1 MVMTLYGLPFIR
13 VQVPNPLPLPAEE
26 APPNA
31 LPATVNVPDSGI
43 IERQITFIP
52 QIDADGVIE
61 RTGNNYPILTDLQIE
76 DKFLNAQTGLA
87 TAVQASDG
95 RIIDAVQEGF
105 PEMPEFSYDLS
116 LSSSLSETSDLIV
129 RDVVLVDGIY
139 EVQDYTPQVSQ
150 IITQDIDFLRDE
162 TTFGPEPDG
171 GASWYPDQ
179 FYDFTSTAVQTG
191 TEITN
196 RSQLVITPAQYKPT
210 SEGAGRL
217 RIYSEV
223 TFKIVYVDPN
233 AAQAEQT
240 LSDDTAPIIDNVRA
254 ISTAAISTSHRV
266 GVKARDDI
274 SAVADLTV
282 EGVYLQDGTIW
293 QPLSFSFSSA
303 NDAWIAEVPTELGAT
318 NYIITVSDEAG
329 NAASYTGKGRL
340 SVPTVATIDSATIAG
355 PEEVIVGSTEVFT
368 VSLSSATAGDIE
380 PVWYT
385 WQPEPDA
392 GQGTEVVT
400 YTFDILGTQQ
410 IGVQVE
416 NRVGSLTSTRSVTV
430 TTESEPAD
438 RLYLPLI
445 IR

>member
-1 MVMTLYGLPFIR
+1 
-13 VQVPNPLPLPAEE
+13 
-26 APPNA
+26 
-31 LPATVNVPDSGI
+31 
-43 IERQITFIP
+43 
-52 QIDADGVIE
+52 
-61 RTGNNYPILTDLQIE
+61 
-76 DKFLNAQTGLA
+76 
-87 TAVQASDG
+87 
-95 RIIDAVQEGF
+95 VQEGF

-116 LSSSLSETSDLIV
+116 LSSSLSETSNLIV

-162 TTFGPEPDG
+162 TTFGPAPDG
-171 GASWYPDQ
+171 DASWYPDQ
-179 FYDFTSTAVQTG
+179 FYDFTRTAVQTG
-191 TEITN
+191 TEITD

-223 TFKIVYVDPN
+223 TFKIIYVDPN

-240 LSDDTAPIIDNVRA
+240 LSDDTAPIIDTVRA
-254 ISTAAISTSHRV
+254 ISNAPIGSPSHRV
-266 GVKARDDI
+266 GVNARDDT
-274 SAVADLTV
+274 SATADLQV
-282 EGVYLQDGTIW
+282 EGVYLQNGTIW
-293 QPLSFSFSSA
+293 QPLSFSLSSA
-303 NDAWIAEVPTELGAT
+303 NDIWIAEVPTELGAT

-340 SVPTVATIDSATIAG
+340 SVPTIATIDSATIAG
-355 PEEVIVGSTEVFT
+355 PEEVTVGSTGVFT
-368 VSLSSATAGDIE
+368 VSLSSVNEGAIE

-400 YTFDILGTQQ
+400 YTFDISGTQQ
-410 IGVQVE
+410 ISVEVE
-416 NRVGSLTSTRSVTV
+416 NRAGNLTSTRNVRV
-430 TTESEPAD
+430 IPESTPVE